1 MVRKGY
7 GRHSVV
13 ATGNNDPTR
22 QISKDAWNDDLDNT
36 GMFGFSKSA
45 STVVISSG
53 NLTPVDTWTVVESE
67 TSPTT
72 DDLANILTTETST
85 EDLLFLVAKTGD
97 TITLKHQATGSGQI
111 HNLSQGDKI
120 LSETVPTMLVRIG
133 TDWYEFGGGGSFT
146 PSSTDTLTN
155 KTIDSATNTLTL
167 DLSEGVLTGTIA
179 EFNTALSDGSF
190 TTLAGTE
197 TLTNKTLTTPII
209 SSISNTGTITLPTST
224 DTLVGRSTTDTL
236 TNKTIDSSNN
246 TVTITESNISDLGSY
261 ITASSI
267 DTLTNKTIDGDNNT
281 ISNLAHG
288 SEVDNPTS
296 GVHGVTGNVVG
307 TSDTQTLTNKNL
319 TNPTLGASYLDI
331 DIMSPPSDPST
342 GSGRIYLKTIDA
354 NNDGLFMK
362 VKKAGSFVE
371 VQIG

>member
-1 MVRKGY
+1 MARKGY

-22 QISKDAWNDDLDNT
+22 QISKDAWNDDIDNT

-45 STVVISSG
+45 STIVISSG

-67 TSPTT
+67 TSPTA

-97 TITLKHQATGSGQI
+97 IITLKHQATGTGQI
-111 HNLSQGDKI
+111 HNLSQGDKT

-155 KTIDSATNTLTL
+155 KTLGAT
-167 DLSEGVLTGTIA
+167 TIA
-179 EFNTALSDGSF
+179 GHLIPDTDVAYDLGSTSFKFRDLYLSGSSIKLGDATITASNSTIVLPSGS
-190 TTLAGTE
+190 TISGGSGDVVDLNSSQ
-197 TLTNKTLTTPII
+197 TLTNKTLTAPII
-209 SSISNTGTITLPTST
+209 SSISNTGTLTLPTST
-224 DTLVGRSTTDTL
+224 DTLVGKATTDTL
-236 TNKTIDSSNN
+236 TNKTIN
-246 TVTITESNISDLGSY
+246 
-261 ITASSI
+261 
-267 DTLTNKTIDGDNNT
+267 GDNNT

-288 SEVDNPTS
+288 SEVDNPSS

-307 TSDTQTLTNKNL
+307 TSDTQTLTNKIL
-319 TNPTLGASYLDI
+319 TNPTLGASYLDM
-331 DIMSPPSDPST
+331 DMLATPSDPST
-342 GSGRIYLKTIDA
+342 GTARFYVKTIDGS
-354 NNDGLFMK
+354 NEGLFIK
-362 VKKAGSFVE
+362 IKQAGSIVE
-371 VQIG
+371 VQIV